1 MLIANQL
8 RKSYGHLEAVNNL
21 SFEIHEGEIFGLL
34 GPNGAG
40 KTTTIS
46 MLTGLLRP
54 DSGEVAIESQG
65 RSGDPQTPSIRRM
78 IGVAPQALSLYMELT
93 ARENLDF
100 FASLYGITGRRQ
112 RERRAWALEF
122 SGLEDRQ
129 NDRVSTFSGG
139 MKRRLNI
146 AVAMLHE
153 PQILLL
159 DEPTVGVDPQSRHH
173 IFDSIRTLNAEGLTI
188 LYTTHYMEEAQR
200 LCDRVAIVDQG
211 RLLTLDTV
219 PELIKQYGSRSVV
232 TAEVAH
238 FQGGERPAGMDGNQ
252 LRFEAVEPLK
262 EIAELHAQGV
272 EFQTLNIAGPDLE
285 SVFLKLTGR
294 SLRD

>member
-1 MLIANQL
+1 M
-8 RKSYGHLEAVNNL
+8 
-21 SFEIHEGEIFGLL
+21 
-34 GPNGAG
+34 
-40 KTTTIS
+40 
-46 MLTGLLRP
+46 
-54 DSGEVAIESQG
+54 
-65 RSGDPQTPSIRRM
+65 
-78 IGVAPQALSLYMELT
+78 
-93 ARENLDF
+93 
-100 FASLYGITGRRQ
+100 
-112 RERRAWALEF
+112 ALEF

-173 IFDSIRTLNAEGLTI
+173 IFDSIRTLNADGRTI

-232 TAEVAH
+232 SAASSLALRRVSA
-238 FQGGERPAGMDGNQ
+238 PKSICISSA
-252 LRFEAVEPLK
+252 LKSRFESNSGARP
-262 EIAELHAQGV
+262 
-272 EFQTLNIAGPDLE
+272 
-285 SVFLKLTGR
+285 
-294 SLRD
+294 